1 MPTESQSTENQSTTS
16 GRDVGGMIMAVLII
30 VLAVVALW
38 DTTNMADADSFVF
51 PRAIA
56 VAMILFSIALIVW
69 NLVKPT
75 PLNGESNPGAST
87 PRRVGLVA
95 AMLIGTAL
103 MPYVGF
109 MLSGIVVFAAI
120 TWFAMYDEWTRFR
133 LIVYPLVGV
142 AIVLGFYAIFAKV
155 LLVPLPTGLLFD

>member
-1 MPTESQSTENQSTTS
+1 MPTDSDTTPA
-16 GRDVGGMIMAVLII
+16 GRDVGGMVI
-30 VLAVVALW
+30 AVVFILLAAVSLW
-38 DTTNMADADSFVF
+38 DTTTMTDADSYVF

-56 VAMILFSIALIVW
+56 IAMIAFSIALIVW
-69 NLVKPT
+69 NLVRPSAE
-75 PLNGESNPGAST
+75 NGETVEGAST

-109 MLSGIVVFAAI
+109 ALSGVVVFAVI
-120 TWFAMYDEWTRFR
+120 MWLAMYDQWTRFR

-142 AIVLGFYAIFAKV
+142 GIVIGFYTIFAKV
-155 LLVPLPTGLLFD
+155 LLVPLPTGLLFE

>member
-1 MPTESQSTENQSTTS
+1 MPTENPTAPA
-16 GRDVGGMIMAVLII
+16 GRDVGGMIMAAVFIL
-30 VLAVVALW
+30 LAAIALW
-38 DTTNMADADSFVF
+38 DTTTMADADSYVF

-56 VAMILFSIALIVW
+56 IAMIAFSITLIVW
-69 NLVKPT
+69 NLVRPSAEK
-75 PLNGESNPGAST
+75 GETAEGAST

-109 MLSGIVVFAAI
+109 VLSGLVVFAVIA
-120 TWFAMYDEWTRFR
+120 WFAMYDPWTRFR

-142 AIVLGFYAIFAKV
+142 GIVIGFYTIFAKV

>member
-1 MPTESQSTENQSTTS
+1 VQTDTDSKAA
-16 GRDVGGMIMAVLII
+16 GRDVGGMLMAVVFIL
-30 VLAVVALW
+30 LAVVALW

-56 VAMILFSIALIVW
+56 IAMIVFSLALIAW
-69 NLVKPT
+69 NLVRPSAG
-75 PLNGESNPGAST
+75 NGESLEGAST

-103 MPYVGF
+103 MPYIGF
-109 MLSGIVVFAAI
+109 VLSGLGVFAAI
-120 TWFAMYDEWTRFR
+120 VLFAMYDPWTRFR
-133 LIVYPLVGV
+133 FIVYPLAGI

-155 LLVPLPTGLLFD
+155 LLVPLPTGLLFE

>member
-1 MPTESQSTENQSTTS
+1 MQTENQSTTS
-16 GRDVGGMIMAVLII
+16 GRDVGGMVMAVVFIA
-30 VLAVVALW
+30 LAAAALW
-38 DTTNMADADSFVF
+38 DTTTMADADSYVF

-56 VAMILFSIALIVW
+56 IAMIAFSIALIVW
-69 NLVKPT
+69 NLVKPS
-75 PLNGESNPGAST
+75 PANGESNPAAST

-109 MLSGIVVFAAI
+109 MLSGIAVFAAI
-120 TWFAMYDEWTRFR
+120 MWFAMYDEWTRFR
-133 LIVYPLVGV
+133 LIVYPVVGIG
-142 AIVLGFYAIFAKV
+142 IVLGFYTIFAKV